1 MTPDVLAIVL
11 LFVLF
16 LLLGSGIWIAL
27 SLIGVGAVG
36 MMLFSSAPI
45 GKVMATS
52 VFSSSNSWALTSL
65 PLFVWMAEILFRTRL
80 SEDMFK
86 GLAPW
91 VSRLP
96 GRLLHVNIVGCG
108 IFAAVSGS
116 SAATCVTIGKMS
128 IPELMRRGYDERLA
142 IGSLAGS
149 GTLGLMIPPSIMLI
163 VYGLVAEVSIARL
176 FIAGV
181 LPGIMLVLLFMGY
194 VIVWAL
200 LNPDKV
206 PPSDIAMSLSEKLYN
221 SRRLIPV
228 VLLIFAVIASI
239 YAGYATPTEAA
250 AIGVLGS
257 LGIAVATRSFTW
269 ANFVDGL
276 LGATRTS
283 CMITLILAGAAFLAV
298 AMGFTGLP
306 RRLAAE
312 IASWQLSVFMLLLA
326 LTTLYVL
333 LGCFLDGISMVVLT
347 TSVIQPLVVQAGI
360 DVVWYGIFIVLVV
373 EMAQITPPVGFNLF
387 VLQGMTG
394 KNIFYIARAS
404 LPFFILLGLAIVIIG
419 VFPQLVTYLPNQ
431 VLSRG

>member
-326 LTTLYVL
+326 LTALYVL

>member
-1 MTPDVLAIVL
+1 MTPEVLSVIL
-11 LFVLF
+11 LFSLF

-27 SLIGVGAVG
+27 SLIGVGAIG

-45 GKVMATS
+45 GKVMATA
-52 VFSSSNSWALTSL
+52 VFSSNNSWALTSL
-65 PLFVWMAEILFRTRL
+65 PLFIWMAEILFRTRL
-80 SEDMFK
+80 SEDMFS

-91 VSRLP
+91 LVRLP
-96 GRLLHVNIVGCG
+96 GRLLHVNVVGCG

-128 IPELMRRGYDERLA
+128 MPELMRRGYDERMS

-149 GTLGLMIPPSIMLI
+149 GTLGLLIPPSIMMI

-181 LPGIMLVLLFMGY
+181 LPGIMLMCLFMGY
-194 VIVWAL
+194 IIFWAW
-200 LNPDKV
+200 LNPTKV
-206 PPSDIAMSLSEKLYN
+206 PPADIQMTFSEKIYN

-228 VLLIFAVIASI
+228 VLLIVAVIGSI

-250 AIGVLGS
+250 AVGVLGS
-257 LGIAVATRSFTW
+257 LEIAIVTGTFTW
-269 ANFVDGL
+269 KNFADSVM
-276 LGATRTS
+276 GATRTS

-306 RRLAAE
+306 RQVAGW
-312 IASWQLSVFMLLLA
+312 IASMHLSVYTLLFA
-326 LTTLYVL
+326 LLILYII

-347 TSVIQPLVVQAGI
+347 TSVIQPLVIQAGV

-394 KNIFYIARAS
+394 KNIFYVAQAAF
-404 LPFFILLGLAIVIIG
+404 PFFLIMILAVVLITI
-419 VFPQLVTYLPNQ
+419 FPQIVTYLPNQ
-431 VLSRG
+431 MLSAK

>member
-1 MTPDVLAIVL
+1 MTPEVLSVIL
-11 LFVLF
+11 LFSLF

-27 SLIGVGAVG
+27 SLIGVGAIG

-45 GKVMATS
+45 GKVMATA
-52 VFSSSNSWALTSL
+52 VFSSNNSWALTSL
-65 PLFVWMAEILFRTRL
+65 PLFIWMAEILFRTRL
-80 SEDMFK
+80 SEDMFS

-91 VSRLP
+91 LVRLP
-96 GRLLHVNIVGCG
+96 GRLLHVNVVGCG

-128 IPELMRRGYDERLA
+128 MPELMRRGYDERMS

-149 GTLGLMIPPSIMLI
+149 GTLGLLIPPSIMMI

-181 LPGIMLVLLFMGY
+181 LPGIMLMGLFMGY
-194 VIVWAL
+194 IIIWAW
-200 LNPDKV
+200 LNPTKV
-206 PPSDIAMSLSEKLYN
+206 PPADIQMTFSEKIYN

-228 VLLIFAVIASI
+228 VLLIIAVIGSI

-250 AIGVLGS
+250 AVGVLGS
-257 LGIAVATRSFTW
+257 LGIAIATGTFTW
-269 ANFVDGL
+269 KNFADSVM
-276 LGATRTS
+276 GATRTS

-306 RRLAAE
+306 RQVAGW
-312 IASWQLSVFMLLLA
+312 IASMHLSVYTLLLA
-326 LTTLYVL
+326 LLILYII

-347 TSVIQPLVVQAGI
+347 TSVIQPLVIQAGI

-394 KNIFYIARAS
+394 KNIFYVAKAAF
-404 LPFFILLGLAIVIIG
+404 PFFLIMILAVVLITI
-419 VFPQLVTYLPNQ
+419 FPQIVTYLPNQ
-431 VLSRG
+431 MLSAK

>member
-1 MTPDVLAIVL
+1 MSSEALSIIL
-11 LFVLF
+11 LLSLF

-27 SLIGVGAVG
+27 SLMGVGAIG

-45 GKVMATS
+45 GKVMATA
-52 VFSSSNSWALTSL
+52 VFSSNNSWALTSL
-65 PLFVWMAEILFRTRL
+65 PLFIWMAEILFRTRL
-80 SEDMFK
+80 SEDMFS

-91 VSRLP
+91 LVRLP
-96 GRLLHVNIVGCG
+96 GRLLHVNVVGCG

-128 IPELMRRGYDERLA
+128 MPELLRRGYNEQMS

-149 GTLGLMIPPSIMLI
+149 GTLGLLIPPSIMLI

-181 LPGIMLVLLFMGY
+181 LPGIMLMGLFMGY
-194 VIVWAL
+194 IIIWAM
-200 LNPDKV
+200 LNPNKV
-206 PPSDIAMSLSEKLYN
+206 PPADIQMSLSEKVYN

-228 VLLIFAVIASI
+228 VLLIVAVIGSI

-250 AIGVLGS
+250 AVGVLGS
-257 LGIAVATRSFTW
+257 IGIAVATGTFTW
-269 ANFVDGL
+269 KNFADSVM
-276 LGATRTS
+276 GATRTS
-283 CMITLILAGAAFLAV
+283 CMITLILAGAAFLSV

-306 RRLAAE
+306 REVAGW
-312 IASWQLSVFMLLLA
+312 IASMQLSVYALLLA
-326 LTTLYVL
+326 LLILYII

-347 TSVIQPLVVQAGI
+347 TSVIQPLVIQAGI

-394 KNIFYIARAS
+394 KHIFYVAKAS
-404 LPFFILLGLAIVIIG
+404 FPFFLLMILAVVIITI
-419 VFPQLVTYLPNQ
+419 FPQIVTYLPNQ
-431 VLSRG
+431 MLSAK

>member
-1 MTPDVLAIVL
+1 MTPDVLAIIL
-11 LFVLF
+11 LAVLF

-45 GKVMATS
+45 GKVMATT

-65 PLFVWMAEILFRTRL
+65 PLFIWMAEILFRTRL

-91 VSRLP
+91 VTRLP
-96 GRLLHVNIVGCG
+96 GRLIHVNIVGCG

-128 IPELMRRGYDERLA
+128 IPELMKRGYDERMS

-149 GTLGLMIPPSIMLI
+149 GTLGLMIPPSIMMI

-181 LPGIMLVLLFMGY
+181 VPGIMLVLLFMGY

-200 LNPDKV
+200 LNPHKV
-206 PPSDIAMSLSEKLYN
+206 PPSDIAMSMPEKLYN

-228 VLLIFAVIASI
+228 VMLIFAVIASI

-250 AIGVLGS
+250 AVGVLGS
-257 LGIAVATRSFTW
+257 LAIAVATRTFTW

-276 LGATRTS
+276 MGATRTS

-312 IASWQLSVFMLLLA
+312 VASWQLSVFMLLVA
-326 LTTLYVL
+326 LTVLYVI

-347 TSVIQPLVVQAGI
+347 TSVVQPLVIQAGI

-394 KNIFYIARAS
+394 RNIFYIARAS
-404 LPFFILLGLAIVIIG
+404 IPFFLILGLAIAIIG
-419 VFPQLVTYLPNQ
+419 AFPQLVTFLPNH
-431 VLSRG
+431 VFSRG

>member
-1 MTPDVLAIVL
+1 MTSEILSAVL
-11 LFVLF
+11 LLSLF
-16 LLLGSGIWIAL
+16 LLLGSGVWIAL
-27 SLIGVGAVG
+27 SLIGVGAIG

-45 GKVMATS
+45 GKVMATA
-52 VFSSSNSWALTSL
+52 VFSSNNSWALTSL
-65 PLFVWMAEILFRTRL
+65 PLFIWMAEILFRTRL
-80 SEDMFK
+80 SEDMFS

-91 VSRLP
+91 VVRLP
-96 GRLLHVNIVGCG
+96 GRLLHVNVIGCG

-128 IPELMRRGYDERLA
+128 MPELMRRGYNEQMS

-149 GTLGLMIPPSIMLI
+149 GTLGLLIPPSIMMI

-181 LPGIMLVLLFMGY
+181 LPGIMLMCLFMGY
-194 VIVWAL
+194 IIIWAWF
-200 LNPDKV
+200 NPTKV
-206 PPSDIAMSLSEKLYN
+206 PPADIEMSFADKVYN

-228 VLLIFAVIASI
+228 VLLIVAVIGSI

-257 LGIAVATRSFTW
+257 LAISVVTGTFSW
-269 ANFVDGL
+269 KNFADSVM
-276 LGATRTS
+276 GATRTS

-306 RRLAAE
+306 RQVAGW
-312 IASWQLSVFMLLLA
+312 IASMELSVYTLLLA
-326 LTTLYVL
+326 LLILYII

-347 TSVIQPLVVQAGI
+347 TSVIQPLVIQAGI

-394 KNIFYIARAS
+394 KNIFYIAQAAF
-404 LPFFILLGLAIVIIG
+404 PFFLIMILAVVIITI
-419 VFPQLVTYLPNQ
+419 FPQIVTYLPNQ
-431 VLSRG
+431 MLSAK